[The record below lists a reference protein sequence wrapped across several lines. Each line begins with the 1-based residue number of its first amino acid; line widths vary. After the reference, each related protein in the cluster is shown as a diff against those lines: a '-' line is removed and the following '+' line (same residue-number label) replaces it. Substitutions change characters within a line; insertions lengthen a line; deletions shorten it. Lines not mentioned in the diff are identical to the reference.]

1 MELCQHADDHHGAA
15 EASSK
20 KNRSLQTGQ
29 GKAGEKETGPLKLV
43 HQAYIFAVGNS
54 LAPSEFWRMHPA
66 EFWWFYE
73 AKTRHIETPDDKWG
87 ELYDLLKEGK

>member
-1 MELCQHADDHHGAA
+1 
-15 EASSK
+15 
-20 KNRSLQTGQ
+20 
-29 GKAGEKETGPLKLV
+29 
-43 HQAYIFAVGNS
+43 
-54 LAPSEFWRMHPA
+54 MHPA